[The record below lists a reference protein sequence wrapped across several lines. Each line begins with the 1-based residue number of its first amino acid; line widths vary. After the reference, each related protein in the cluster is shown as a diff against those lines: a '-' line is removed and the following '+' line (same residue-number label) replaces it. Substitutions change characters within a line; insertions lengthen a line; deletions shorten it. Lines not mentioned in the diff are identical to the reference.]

1 MREALPATRG
11 VLGGAGTTTV
21 QRTVRSSQ
29 DLQRL
34 LQPTVARA
42 IVQTAEAAP
51 EQAPAPA
58 AAEAE
63 SAQAGQDLESLAR
76 EVYRIVRRRL
86 AVERERDQGRP

>member
-1 MREALPATRG
+1 M
-11 VLGGAGTTTV
+11 
-21 QRTVRSSQ
+21 VRSSQ

-51 EQAPAPA
+51 EQAPPPA
-58 AAEAE
+58 AAEEAE

-86 AVERERDQGRP
+86 AVERERDRGRP

>member
-1 MREALPATRG
+1 M
-11 VLGGAGTTTV
+11 LGGDAAPFAAGTTTV

-42 IVQTAEAAP
+42 IVHP
-51 EQAPAPA
+51 EQAPSPA
-58 AAEAE
+58 AAEEAE